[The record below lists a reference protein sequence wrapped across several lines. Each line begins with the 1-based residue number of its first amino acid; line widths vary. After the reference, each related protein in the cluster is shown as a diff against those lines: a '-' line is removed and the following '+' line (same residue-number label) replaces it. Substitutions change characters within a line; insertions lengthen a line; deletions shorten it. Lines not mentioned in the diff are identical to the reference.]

1 MSEHEFHLIVWGI
14 VIQFAR
20 ALGKYWNLAEDIK
33 IIRQSEKVL

>member
-1 MSEHEFHLIVWGI
+1 MSEYEFRLIVWGI

-33 IIRQSEKVL
+33 IIKKSEKVL